1 MHSIHLPEWV
11 AQRRQLLPT
20 VKQIAPRSTALLV
33 IDLQR
38 FFVDPGSP
46 LTVPNAVE
54 TVPSVNRLA
63 RALRARGGQVIF
75 LRHTFSD
82 RKPFAV
88 PAWFQGP
95 DSAYVSVSRE
105 QLTPGTASH
114 ELYAGLQRAPE
125 DWIIDKHRFSAFP
138 GNSSDL
144 DARLQA
150 RGIDTVI
157 VTGTLTNCCCESNAR
172 DALMRDYRVLFASD
186 ATAALTDEEHNAS
199 LLNLALTFVDVRPT
213 QEILDLIE
221 SSPR

>member
-1 MHSIHLPEWV
+1 MHAIHLPEWV
-11 AQRRQLLPT
+11 AQRRQLLPA
-20 VKQIAPRSTALLV
+20 VKQLTPRTTALLV

-54 TVPSVNRLA
+54 TVPNVNRLA
-63 RALRARGGQVIF
+63 RALRARDGQVIF

-88 PAWFQGP
+88 PARFEGP
-95 DSAYVSVSRE
+95 DSAYVSVSRA
-105 QLTPGTASH
+105 QLTPGAASH
-114 ELYAGLQRAPE
+114 DLHPGLERAPG
-125 DWIIDKHRFSAFP
+125 DWIVDKHRFSAFP

-199 LLNLALTFVDVRPT
+199 LLNLALTFVDVRPA

-221 SSPR
+221 SGSR

>member
-11 AQRRQLLPT
+11 AQRRQLLPA
-20 VKQIAPRSTALLV
+20 VKQLTPRTTALLV

-54 TVPSVNRLA
+54 TVPGVNRLA

-95 DSAYVSVSRE
+95 DSAYVAVSRE
-105 QLTPGTASH
+105 QLTPGAASH
-114 ELYAGLQRAPE
+114 ELHAGLQRAPE
-125 DWIIDKHRFSAFP
+125 DWIVDKHRFSAFP

-221 SSPR
+221 GSPR